1 MFSYSDTQ
9 HYEPTLLDPSE
20 VDMDLV
26 TELLTT
32 GPSQE
37 LTDIGFFDVDDFLNP
52 PTNNNNPV
60 IPVIVKQEPPVY
72 SSYTSIHTKPDPF
85 IFSPGSPSGST
96 FDTDEFPDE
105 LDKLEPFESEI
116 DDLEPFES
124 GIDSD
129 EAFDEFSTVLNIT
142 VPVFKIEPAEDEEE
156 TDDVVEDDSDTNHLR
171 PQLKRQGSRMR
182 RRPRRLS
189 PDSTDSESDPDFD
202 PEDLEVQPPR
212 KKVAKKEHTSD
223 YESEEFELEKT
234 IKRQRRPSR
243 NPVPQ
248 QRKKGSKQKISG
260 WIVSLLRSPETNPSV
275 ITWEDEPNGK
285 FRVTDS
291 ARYAELWGE
300 VKQNPNMNYEKLS
313 RAMRYYYKNKEISM
327 VANERLTYAFG
338 PNMRDFRARNRA
350 DPNFECSRGEIQ

>member
-1 MFSYSDTQ
+1 MGEPQSRQHQGVTSAPATMDNMFSYSDTQ

-212 KKVAKKEHTSD
+212 KK
-223 YESEEFELEKT
+223 
-234 IKRQRRPSR
+234 
-243 NPVPQ
+243 
-248 QRKKGSKQKISG
+248 GSKQKISG